1 MQISRLES
9 LIRIKN
15 WSKIVFIGTVSI
27 TLAAPDLVWKHFTH
41 LLHVCYESLAFI
53 MEEILI
59 HGMGF
64 NKHHA
69 QMLVFYIFLFV
80 LCGVLWRLWKRL
92 PFLLALLKSHMMLL
106 LLRARDYLMVTWTAL
121 NAEQKVQLLIVNL
134 IGVWLGTTLLFL

>member
-27 TLAAPDLVWKHFTH
+27 TLAAPDLVWEHLSH

-53 MEEILI
+53 IEEILI

-69 QMLVFYIFLFV
+69 QMLVFYLLLSL
-80 LCGVLWRLWKRL
+80 LCSVLWWLWKRL
-92 PFLLALLKSHMMLL
+92 PFLLESLKSQMMLL
-106 LLRARDYLMVTWTAL
+106 LLRARDYVIVTWLTL
-121 NAEQKVQLLIVNL
+121 NAVQKFQLLIANL
-134 IGVWLGTTLLFL
+134 IGIWLGTTLLFL